1 MPAYSPQPGTVIA
14 GRYHLE
20 SQLTQGGMGT
30 LWKARHQTLN
40 SPVAVK
46 FMGPMTSDDTVSYS
60 RFMLEARSA
69 AALRSTHIVQ
79 VFDYGVEQGTPY
91 IAMELLQGQNL
102 ASRLRQVGTLSP
114 AEMGHLLIQIGR
126 GIGHAHQMGIVH
138 RDLKPENIFL
148 AREGQDE
155 VAKILDF
162 GIVKTT
168 RDNLQTTP
176 GADTRTGALL
186 GTPFYVSPEQAE
198 GNRDVDHRSDLWAL
212 GVITYECLTG
222 RRPFESD
229 GLGNLLVKICTRD
242 PSPPSQIAQVPRG
255 FDEWFLRA
263 TDKDRENRFQSS
275 KDLVD
280 SYLALLTTRPVDPDE
295 SSRSNDGSISTLVA
309 MDSRD
314 REVPTPTSVSNAS
327 SISSGGPLSVT
338 HTPHRARLSKSR
350 VWPIVLAFLSLMVA
364 SLAVRSLEQE
374 PVSTPTLPSDESTH
388 PAAQAR
394 NVRPAALPPPAPSP
408 PEGDE
413 HPNFPDEQTPP
424 AETNKPTSQNTGTPP
439 RAHVKRALRAALA
452 PPSRTAPMSPV
463 PSTAASSSI
472 PKVSTKSKSDPVGA
486 ALFDSRKPFPI
497 PSSPEAPPA
506 PTTTTPGQNPAAKS
520 GR

>member
-14 GRYHLE
+14 GRYRLE
-20 SQLTQGGMGT
+20 SLLTQGGMGT

-40 SPVAVK
+40 SPIAVK
-46 FMGPMTSDDTVSYS
+46 FMGPMTSDDSASYS

-79 VFDYGVEQGTPY
+79 VFDYGVEQDTPF
-91 IAMELLQGQNL
+91 IAMEFLQGQNL
-102 ASRLRQVGTLSP
+102 ASRLRQVGTLLP
-114 AEMGHLLIQIGR
+114 AEMGRLLIQIAK
-126 GIGHAHQMGIVH
+126 GIAHAHRMGIIH

-148 AREGQDE
+148 VREGQEE
-155 VAKILDF
+155 VVKILDF

-198 GNRDVDHRSDLWAL
+198 GNRDVDHRSDLWAI

-242 PSPPSQIAQVPRG
+242 PIPPSQIAQVPRG

-263 TDKDRENRFQSS
+263 TDKDREKRFQSS

-280 SYLALLTTRPVDPDE
+280 SYLALLTTRPVDLAD
-295 SSRSNDGSISTLVA
+295 SSGASDGPTSTLVA
-309 MDSRD
+309 TDPHGSKA
-314 REVPTPTSVSNAS
+314 PTPTSVSNAS
-327 SISSGGPLSVT
+327 SISSGAPLSVT
-338 HTPHRARLSKSR
+338 HTPDRARLLGRR
-350 VWPIVLAFLSLMVA
+350 VWTVALAFLSLVVA
-364 SLAVRSLEQE
+364 SLAARNLENK
-374 PVSTPTLPSDESTH
+374 SGSSSALPRGESAH
-388 PAAQAR
+388 PAAQVPNAH
-394 NVRPAALPPPAPSP
+394 PSKLSP
-408 PEGDE
+408 PEPSALDVDE
-413 HPNFPDEQTPP
+413 SPSISDAQ
-424 AETNKPTSQNTGTPP
+424 KPSADTGRTISRDAGTSAQ
-439 RAHVKRALRAALA
+439 AHAKRPVRTALA
-452 PPSRTAPMSPV
+452 PRSRTAQTSLV
-463 PSTAASSSI
+463 PSAAASSLI
-472 PKVSTKSKSDPVGA
+472 PLVSSKPNAYRFGA

-497 PSSPEAPPA
+497 PTASKAPPA
-506 PTTTTPGQNPAAKS
+506 TTASTPELPETKPEP
-520 GR
+520 